1 MYTGLETRYHDFP
14 LAPGVE
20 YCYSVTATNSQG
32 SVLSPL
38 VKDQTSPSAPSGL
51 QPPKL
56 QARDALEILADWDSS
71 VRTNS
76 EIISYTLFTREL
88 FEREPRVLCANTTHS
103 SFDTRSLAVK
113 DLKPFRR

>member
-1 MYTGLETRYHDFP
+1 MVYSGLETRYHDFT

-56 QARDALEILADWDSS
+56 QASDALEVLADWDSP

-76 EIISYTLFTREL
+76 EIISYTSSPVSCLKENPECCEL
-88 FEREPRVLCANTTHS
+88 IQHTVLLISGHS
-103 SFDTRSLAVK
+103 QSKT
-113 DLKPFRR
+113 